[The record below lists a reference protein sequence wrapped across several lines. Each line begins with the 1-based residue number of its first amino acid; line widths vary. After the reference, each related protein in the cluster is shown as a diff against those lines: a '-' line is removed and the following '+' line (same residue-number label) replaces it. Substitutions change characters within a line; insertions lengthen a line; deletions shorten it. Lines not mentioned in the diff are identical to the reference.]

1 MKAGSQRL
9 AKERPVATGQGWVR
23 SLLQWALAA
32 SCLAIFA
39 SPAPAGLLT
48 LSGTSYVQSFDS
60 LGTTS
65 GSATL
70 PAGWDVRTAATGTA
84 LGTTSP
90 SVVKQTWGVSTAG
103 FINTASATGL
113 TESASS
119 ESQNASTNRAVGLR
133 TSGSFG
139 DPGAAFNFNFDSTG
153 LTLTAGSI
161 DLMMLDVEP
170 RSVTWS
176 LQYGLGTA
184 PTAFTTIATWP
195 DPGVWGTTSFTFTS
209 ASLTAMS
216 GQPSVWLRVA
226 ALSAST
232 GTGVR
237 DTIAIDNFQIA
248 FVPEP
253 AACVSGL
260 AGVACS
266 VVVLARRRPRRAA
279 RRGFTLTELLVVI
292 AIIGLLVG
300 LLLPAVQSA
309 RETARRS
316 HCQNNLKQVAL
327 GVLGYENANGRFPP
341 AAIVSEGSNTA
352 TCTGCWNPWAEAQLA
367 SFSPAGSKHGTSW
380 ILATLPFLDET
391 AVFNSWN
398 RETNVLGNASIAQTD
413 IRLLYCPTRRSGIR
427 TGQNDHRN
435 LVATSWRGGGTDYG
449 GCYGRLDGFLNTT
462 SDDHRFANRGTAIP
476 GSVGRRD
483 SVFLPNT
490 GVAAGAIRD
499 GLSNTIML
507 GEMQRLRPISGA
519 TSAADTYNRTSH
531 DGWAAGGVATLFTT
545 ATDPT
550 HSNPG
555 GLNNL
560 FFESPGS
567 DHPDGASFAMAD
579 GSVHWLDEFVDAKD
593 NNAVFPLLGSM
604 RDGQTASLA
613 LSQ

>member
-1 MKAGSQRL
+1 LR
-9 AKERPVATGQGWVR
+9 
-23 SLLQWALAA
+23 WALAA
-32 SCLAIFA
+32 SCPALSV
-39 SPAPAGLLT
+39 SPAPADLLT
-48 LSGTSYVQSFDS
+48 LSGTHYVQSFDS

-70 PAGWDVRTAATGTA
+70 PAGWDVRTAAS
-84 LGTTSP
+84 GTTLGSIFP
-90 SVVKQTWGVSTAG
+90 SVVKQTWGDNAKG

-113 TESASS
+113 SS
-119 ESQNASTNRAVGLR
+119 GSTTGAQGASTNRALGVR
-133 TSGSFG
+133 AASDFG
-139 DPGAAFNFNFDSTG
+139 DPGAALNLNFDSTG

-161 DLMMLDVEP
+161 DLMMLSVQA

-176 LQYGLGTA
+176 LQYGLGA
-184 PTAFTTIATWP
+184 EPTSFTTIASWS
-195 DPGVWGTTSFTFTS
+195 DPGVWGTTPITFS
-209 ASLTAMS
+209 SEALAAMS
-216 GQPSVWLRVA
+216 NQPSVWFRVA
-226 ALSAST
+226 ALSPST
-232 GTGVR
+232 GSNSR

-253 AACVSGL
+253 SACVFGL
-260 AGVACS
+260 AGAACS
-266 VVVLARRRPRRAA
+266 VFMLARRKPRRSA
-279 RRGFTLTELLVVI
+279 RRGFTLTELLVAI
-292 AIIGLLVG
+292 AIVSLLVG

-316 HCQNNLKQVAL
+316 HCQNNLKQIAIGL
-327 GVLGYENANGRFPP
+327 LGYENANSRFPP

-352 TCTGCWNPWAEAQLA
+352 TCTGCWNPWAEAQLT

-380 ILATLPFLDET
+380 ILETLPFLDET
-391 AVFNSWN
+391 ALFNSWN
-398 RETNVLGNASIAQTD
+398 RETNVLGNASIAQAD
-413 IRLLYCPTRRSGIR
+413 IRLFYCPTRRSGIR

-462 SDDHRFANRGTAIP
+462 SDDHRFADRGTPIP

-519 TSAADTYNRTSH
+519 TSAADTYNRASF

-545 ATDPT
+545 STDPT

-555 GLNNL
+555 CMNNL

-567 DHPDGASFAMAD
+567 DHPGGASFAMAD

-604 RDGQTASLA
+604 RDGQSASLA
-613 LSQ
+613 MSP

>member
-1 MKAGSQRL
+1 MKAGSQGL
-9 AKERPVATGQGWVR
+9 ARESRVITAQGWGR
-23 SLLQWALAA
+23 SLFRWALAA
-32 SCLAIFA
+32 SCLTLFA
-39 SPAPAGLLT
+39 SPALAGLLT

-60 LGTTS
+60 LGTGT

-84 LGTTSP
+84 LGTISP
-90 SVVKQTWGVSTAG
+90 SVVKQTWADNAKG
-103 FINTASATGL
+103 FINTASATNL
-113 TESASS
+113 SS
-119 ESQNASTNRAVGLR
+119 GASTEVQGASANRALGVR
-133 TSGSFG
+133 TASDFG

-161 DLMMLDVEP
+161 DLMMLSAQA

-184 PTAFTTIATWP
+184 PTAFTTIATWA
-195 DPGVWGTTSFTFTS
+195 DSGTWGTTSFTLTS

-216 GQPSVWLRVA
+216 NQPSVWFRVA

-232 GTGVR
+232 GTGAR

-253 AACVSGL
+253 AACASGL
-260 AGVACS
+260 IGAACS
-266 VVVLARRRPRRAA
+266 AFIVARRRPRRKA
-279 RRGFTLTELLVVI
+279 RSGFTLTELLVVI
-292 AIIGLLVG
+292 AIVGLLVS

-352 TCTGCWNPWAEAQLA
+352 TCTGCWNPWAEAQLT

-380 ILATLPFLDET
+380 VLETLPFLDET
-391 AVFNSWN
+391 ALFNSWN
-398 RETNVLGNASIAQTD
+398 RETNVLGNASVAQAD

-435 LVATSWRGGGTDYG
+435 LIATSWRGGGTDYG

-462 SDDHRFANRGTAIP
+462 SDDHRFADRGTPIP

-507 GEMQRLRPISGA
+507 GEMQRLRPIAGA

-545 ATDPT
+545 STDPT

-567 DHPDGASFAMAD
+567 DHPGGASFAMAD
-579 GSVHWLDEFVDAKD
+579 GSVHWLDEFIDAKD

-604 RDGQTASLA
+604 RDGQSASLA
-613 LSQ
+613 MSP

>member
-1 MKAGSQRL
+1 MEMGLPIR
-9 AKERPVATGQGWVR
+9 QGWVR
-23 SLLQWALAA
+23 SLFQWALAA
-32 SCLAIFA
+32 SCLAFSA
-39 SPAPAGLLT
+39 SPAPADLLT

-60 LGTTS
+60 LGTGS
-65 GSATL
+65 GSAAL
-70 PAGWDVRTAATGTA
+70 PLGWDVRTAATGA
-84 LGTTSP
+84 AIGTIAP
-90 SVVKQTWGVSTAG
+90 SVVKQTWGDNAKG

-113 TESASS
+113 SSGASTEA
-119 ESQNASTNRAVGLR
+119 QGASTNRALGVR
-133 TSGSFG
+133 TASDFG

-161 DLMMLDVEP
+161 DLMMLSVQP

-184 PTAFTTIATWP
+184 PTAFTTIATWS
-195 DPGVWGTTSFTFTS
+195 DPGAWGTTPITFST
-209 ASLTAMS
+209 AALTAMS
-216 GQPSVWLRVA
+216 NQPSVWFRAA

-232 GTGVR
+232 STNAR

-248 FVPEP
+248 YVPEP
-253 AACVSGL
+253 SACVSGL
-260 AGVACS
+260 AGAACS
-266 VVVLARRRPRRAA
+266 VFVLARRRPRRAT
-279 RRGFTLTELLVVI
+279 RRGFTLTELLVTI
-292 AIIGLLVG
+292 AIVSLLVG

-316 HCQNNLKQVAL
+316 HCQNNLKQIAI
-327 GVLGYENANGRFPP
+327 GVLGYENANSRFPP

-352 TCTGCWNPWAEAQLA
+352 TCTGCWNPWAEAQLT

-380 ILATLPFLDET
+380 VLETLPFLDET
-391 AVFNSWN
+391 ALFNSWD
-398 RETNVLGNASIAQTD
+398 RQTNVLGNASIAQAD

-435 LVATSWRGGGTDYG
+435 LVSTSWRGGGTDYG

-462 SDDHRFANRGTAIP
+462 SDDHRFADRGTPIP

-483 SVFLPNT
+483 SVFLPNL

-519 TSAADTYNRTSH
+519 TSAAHTYNRTSH

-545 ATDPT
+545 ATDPS

-555 GLNNL
+555 GMNNL

-567 DHPDGASFAMAD
+567 DHPGGASFAMAD

-604 RDGQTASLA
+604 RDGQSASLA
-613 LSQ
+613 MSP

>member
-1 MKAGSQRL
+1 M
-9 AKERPVATGQGWVR
+9 ERRGTIRQGRRR
-23 SLLQWALAA
+23 SLFQWVLAA
-32 SCLAIFA
+32 SCLTFSA
-39 SPAPAGLLT
+39 SPAPADLLT

-70 PAGWDVRTAATGTA
+70 PPGWDVRTAATGTA
-84 LGTTSP
+84 LGTISA
-90 SVVKQTWGVSTAG
+90 SVVKQTWADNAKG

-113 TESASS
+113 SS
-119 ESQNASTNRAVGLR
+119 GASTDVQGASANRALGVR
-133 TSGSFG
+133 TASDLG

-161 DLMMLDVEP
+161 DLMMLSVQA

-184 PTAFTTIATWP
+184 PTAFTTIATWA
-195 DPGVWGTTSFTFTS
+195 DPGTWGTTPFTFTS
-209 ASLTAMS
+209 ASLTEMS
-216 GQPSVWLRVA
+216 NQPSVWFRIA
-226 ALSAST
+226 ALSASAST
-232 GTGVR
+232 GAR

-266 VVVLARRRPRRAA
+266 VVFLARRRPRQVAA
-279 RRGFTLTELLVVI
+279 RGGFTLTELLVVI

-300 LLLPAVQSA
+300 FLLPAVQSA
-309 RETARRS
+309 RESARRI
-316 HCQNNLKQVAL
+316 HCQNNLKHVAL
-327 GVLGYENANGRFPP
+327 GVFGYENANGRFPP

-352 TCTGCWNPWAEAQLA
+352 TCAGCWNPWAEAQLT
-367 SFSPAGSKHGTSW
+367 SVSPAGSKHGTSW
-380 ILATLPFLDET
+380 ILETLPFLDET
-391 AVFNSWN
+391 AIFNAWD

-427 TGQNDHRN
+427 TGQNDHRS

-462 SDDHRFANRGTAIP
+462 SGDHRFAHRGTAIP
-476 GSVGRRD
+476 GSVGKRD
-483 SVFLPNT
+483 SVFLPNN
-490 GVAAGAIRD
+490 GVAAGSIHD

-531 DGWAAGGVATLFTT
+531 DGWAVGGVATLFTT

-555 GLNNL
+555 GMNNL

-567 DHPDGASFAMAD
+567 DHPGGASFAMAD
-579 GSVHWLDEFVDAKD
+579 GSVHWLGEFVDAKD

-604 RDGQTASLA
+604 RDGQSASLA